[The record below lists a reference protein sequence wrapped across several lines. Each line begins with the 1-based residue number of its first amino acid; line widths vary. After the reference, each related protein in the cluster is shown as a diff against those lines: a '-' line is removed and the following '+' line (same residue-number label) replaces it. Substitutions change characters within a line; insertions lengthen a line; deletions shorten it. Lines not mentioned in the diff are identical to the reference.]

1 MAVAR
6 NLQQEAIQQANREFV
21 MSDKTKAAQDKA
33 LNYGDNPYATFQQSD
48 KTNTAY
54 GQLQNTLANRPE
66 DYTSKYTDTINNLL
80 DQIVNRKEFSY
91 DFNAD
96 PLYQN
101 YKNQYT
107 QAGKQAMKDTVAQT
121 SAMTGGYGNSY
132 STTAGSQAYQNYLQQ
147 LNDKIPELYAQAMNK
162 YQMEGE
168 ELRNKFNVVG
178 TQEDREYGQWLDK
191 MGLWDKDR
199 SFGLNEYS
207 TMWGQDMD
215 SQKYNSDNWK
225 DDRNYAYQV
234 YRDLMDDD
242 KYAYDSTYKAL
253 KDMQDFDYQNER
265 DAVGDKRW
273 DTEYNYQLG
282 RDAVGDQR
290 WLDEFAY
297 QQARDKVK
305 DDHWAMEFALQQAK
319 AAASGG
325 RGGSSGK
332 SSGNTSGSS
341 YRAGK
346 SGDSNSRRDA
356 EMQNSDAYRYAESL
370 LNNPGNGGAT
380 SAANFV
386 GSLLARGSMTLDE
399 AGRMMDLLGININD
413 IDWDSNNTYLKYF
426 DKNMYR

>member
-6 NLQQEAIQQANREFV
+6 NLQEEAIKQAGQGTYV
-21 MSDKTKAAQDKA
+21 SDAQKQA
-33 LNYGDNPYATFQQSD
+33 QAKVQSYGDNPYATFQESA
-48 KTNTAY
+48 KTKGAY
-54 GQLQNTLANRPE
+54 DYLQNVLANRPE
-66 DYTSKYTDTINNLL
+66 DYTSNYTDTINNLL

-107 QAGKQAMKDTVAQT
+107 TQGKQAMKDTVAQT

-132 STTAGSQAYQNYLQQ
+132 STTAGSQAYQTYLQQ
-147 LNDKIPELYAQAMNK
+147 LNDRIPELYAQALNK

-168 ELRNKFNVVG
+168 ELRNKYNVVG
-178 TQEDREYGQWLDK
+178 QQEDREYGQWADK
-191 MGLWDKDR
+191 MNFWNQDR
-199 SFGLNEYS
+199 SFGLNQYD
-207 TMWGQDMD
+207 TFWDQDMREQ
-215 SQKYNSDNWK
+215 SFNSDNWK
-225 DDRNYAYQV
+225 DARDFDYGR
-234 YRDLMDDD
+234 YRDIVGDDRFS
-242 KYAYDSTYKAL
+242 YENSYKAL
-253 KDMQDFDYQNER
+253 KDAQDFDYQQ
-265 DAVGDKRW
+265 A
-273 DTEYNYQLG
+273 

-305 DDHWAMEFALQQAK
+305 DDQWAMEFALQQAK

-332 SSGNTSGSS
+332 SSGNTSGNT
-341 YRAGK
+341 YKAGK
-346 SGDSNSRRDA
+346 SGSGGARRDA

-399 AGRMMDLLGININD
+399 AGRMMDLLGINVDD

>member
-6 NLQQEAIQQANREFV
+6 NLQEEAIKNAGQGTYVSDAQRQAQAKV
-21 MSDKTKAAQDKA
+21 QS
-33 LNYGDNPYATFQQSD
+33 YGDNPYAVFQESA
-48 KTNTAY
+48 KTKNAY
-54 GQLQNTLANRPE
+54 NQLQNTLNNRPE
-66 DYTSKYTDTINNLL
+66 DYTSNYTDTINNLL

-96 PLYQN
+96 PLYQA

-107 QAGKQAMKDTVAQT
+107 TAGKQAMKDTVAQT

-132 STTAGSQAYQNYLQQ
+132 STTAGSQAYQGYLQQ
-147 LNDKIPELYAQAMNK
+147 LNDRIPELYAQALNK

-168 ELRNKFNVVG
+168 ELRNKYNVVG
-178 TQEDREYGQWLDK
+178 QQEDREYGKWTDK
-191 MGLWDKDR
+191 MDFWDRDR
-199 SFGLNEYS
+199 TFGLNQYNNF
-207 TMWGQDMD
+207 WDQDMRE
-215 SQKYNSDNWK
+215 QAFNSDNWK
-225 DDRNYAYQV
+225 DSRDFDYGK
-234 YRDLMDDD
+234 YRDIVGDDR
-242 KYAYDSTYKAL
+242 YSYENSYKAL
-253 KDMQDFDYQNER
+253 KDAQDFDYQQ
-265 DAVGDKRW
+265 A
-273 DTEYNYQLG
+273 

-305 DDHWAMEFALQQAK
+305 DDQWAMEFALQQAK
-319 AAASGG
+319 AAASSG

-399 AGRMMDLLGININD
+399 AGRMMDLLGINVND

>member
-6 NLQQEAIQQANREFV
+6 NLQEEAVKNAGQGTYVSDAQRQAQAKV
-21 MSDKTKAAQDKA
+21 QS
-33 LNYGDNPYATFQQSD
+33 YGDNPYAVFQESA
-48 KTNTAY
+48 KTKNAY
-54 GQLQNTLANRPE
+54 NQLQNTLNNRPE
-66 DYTSKYTDTINNLL
+66 DYTSNYTDTINNLL

-96 PLYQN
+96 PLYQA

-107 QAGKQAMKDTVAQT
+107 TAGKQAMKDTVAQT

-132 STTAGSQAYQNYLQQ
+132 STTAGSQAYQGYLQQ
-147 LNDKIPELYAQAMNK
+147 LNDRIPELYAQALNK

-168 ELRNKFNVVG
+168 ELRNKYNVVG
-178 TQEDREYGQWLDK
+178 QQEDREYGKWTDK
-191 MGLWDKDR
+191 MDFWDRDR
-199 SFGLNEYS
+199 TFGLNQYNNF
-207 TMWGQDMD
+207 WDQDMRE
-215 SQKYNSDNWK
+215 QAFNSDNWK
-225 DDRNYAYQV
+225 DSRDFDYGR
-234 YRDLMDDD
+234 YRDIVGDDR
-242 KYAYDSTYKAL
+242 YSYENSYKAL
-253 KDMQDFDYQNER
+253 KDAQDFDYQQ
-265 DAVGDKRW
+265 A
-273 DTEYNYQLG
+273 

-305 DDHWAMEFALQQAK
+305 DNQWAMEFALQQAK

-332 SSGNTSGSS
+332 SSGNTSGNT
-341 YRAGK
+341 YKAGK
-346 SGDSNSRRDA
+346 SGSGGARRDA

-399 AGRMMDLLGININD
+399 AGRMMDLLGINVDD